1 MSLHQSSGRWRLG
14 LFLSLITVTLW
25 GILAVVLK
33 VILQVLDAYTITWF
47 RFLIA
52 FVLLWVYLATRR
64 QLPDLRQLKPTAL
77 GLLAIA
83 TLGLAANYVFFLTGL
98 EQTSASN
105 AQILIQL
112 SSVILG
118 LSSLVIF
125 KEHYTRKQWLGL
137 SVMLSGMILFAQQ
150 RINHL
155 VDIKENYWLGNTL
168 LVLAAVTW
176 AIYALAQKQLLQKLT
191 SPSIMLCIYGG
202 ATLLFSPFASPVK
215 ILTISP
221 WHLGLLGFCAV
232 NTLIAY
238 GAFAEA
244 LEHWQASR
252 VSAVLALTPLVT
264 LGTGALAVNIY
275 PDLFKSELVSWLG
288 LVGAALVVLG
298 SLTIS
303 LGNNFRENEKVL

>member
-33 VILQVLDAYTITWF
+33 VVLQVLDAYTITWF

-52 FVLLWVYLATRR
+52 FLLLGTYLASRS

-83 TLGLAANYVFFLTGL
+83 TLGLAANYVFFLEGL
-98 EQTSASN
+98 EYTSASN

-112 SSVILG
+112 SSVMLG
-118 LSSLVIF
+118 LSSLMIF

-137 SVMLSGMILFAQQ
+137 SVMLSGMILFSQQ
-150 RINHL
+150 HINQL
-155 VDIKENYWLGNTL
+155 VGIKANYLLGNTL

-202 ATLLFSPFASPVK
+202 ATLLFSPFASPAK

-232 NTLIAY
+232 NTLLAY

-244 LEHWQASR
+244 LEHWEASR

-264 LGTGALAVNIY
+264 LGTVALSASLY
-275 PDLFKSELVSWLG
+275 PDLFKAEVVSWLG

-303 LGNNFRENEKVL
+303 LGNNFRKNKKVL